1 MTDPALQRLIDI
13 EAIKQLKGM
22 YCRCVAIEDWAD
34 VHGPVH
40 RGPRPSSSPMA
51 PNRHPRAEF
60 EAFHKVNLQALKV
73 WGVVHCFTPM
83 IEITGPDSAS
93 GVWGMSDVHIWPGE
107 EGAPKVG
114 HIGYGH
120 YHENYVRTPN
130 GWRFK
135 RIQVIYERFEP
146 MEGGAVAAAEY

>member
-1 MTDPALQRLIDI
+1 MTDPLLQRLIDI

-22 YCRCVAIEDWAD
+22 YCRCVAIEDWKTFESLFDAD
-34 VHGPVH
+34 LEFVQPDGTVQ
-40 RGPRPSSSPMA
+40 
-51 PNRHPRAEF
+51 HPRANF
-60 EAFHKVNLQALKV
+60 MAFHKVNLQKLKV

-83 IEITGPDSAS
+83 IEVTGPDTAS

-107 EGAPKVG
+107 EGAPRVG

-120 YHENYVRTPN
+120 YHENYVRTAE

-146 MEGGAVAAAEY
+146 MEGGAVEAEEY